1 VNRSACSNARQGPR
15 KQYNAFK
22 DFHDSET
29 TAHILAAWMQFTGMN
44 DIEGFRKLF
53 YYYNGVKEK
62 KQPWLFGE
70 IKTFLEQYVFQ
81 HTSDKLQALSVDVS
95 QLDELDRNGYLC
107 RQCGQRFN

>member
-1 VNRSACSNARQGPR
+1 MLYMLFELPKVELNRFFFLETFVNRSACSNAKQGPR

-53 YYYNGVKEK
+53 VYH
-62 KQPWLFGE
+62 LF
-70 IKTFLEQYVFQ
+70 Y
-81 HTSDKLQALSVDVS
+81 
-95 QLDELDRNGYLC
+95 
-107 RQCGQRFN
+107 